1 MTDGVWRLVFKP
13 LTGAFELER
22 QQPLMT
28 GGGGGTGGGTIS
40 GGTLVFPNGV
50 TFEVTEGIATVG
62 SGEITLAAGS
72 EIVVLT

>member
-22 QQPLMT
+22 QQPSST
-28 GGGGGTGGGTIS
+28 GGGGTGGGTVS
-40 GGTLVFPNGV
+40 GGTLVFPSGV
-50 TFEVTEGIATVG
+50 TFEVTEGIATTG

-72 EIVVLT
+72 EIVVLP